1 MSTTIAMKVGETK
14 TVRMT
19 IFQSDGVTRQ
29 NLTGAKLYLA
39 ATRNDGTPIWQKDND
54 LSGGVTLLAQSGLTE
69 GQADAKVEPADT
81 ASEAVA
87 ANGLYQAWVRLD
99 PSGDDDRHNF
109 ADGKYVLE
117 AQLVVIP

>member
-1 MSTTIAMKVGETK
+1 MSTTITMRVGETK
-14 TVRMT
+14 TIRMT
-19 IFQSDGVTRQ
+19 IFQADGTTRQ

-39 ATRNDGTPIWQKDND
+39 ATRKDATPIWQKDND
-54 LSGGVTLLAQSGLTE
+54 ANGGVTLLVQSGPTE

-81 ASEAVA
+81 ASEAVT

-109 ADGKYVLE
+109 ADGKYVLGV
-117 AQLVVIP
+117 QLVVIP